1 MRINKFL
8 SQCNLGSRR
17 QVEEL
22 ITQGKIRVNGKICKD
37 LSTDIDTEIDEVYY
51 DNKELSLIED
61 KIYIMMNKPKGYL
74 VTSNDEYDRKTVF
87 DLIPEFKNRL
97 FYIGRLDFQSEGLL
111 LLTNDGEFSNK
122 VMQPKYKLPK
132 TYKVTISGSI
142 NKEQIEVLRNGIKID
157 GVMTKKCK
165 VFLKSKGTNSSV
177 LRIVLYEGKKRQIRR
192 MIKHIGFSVTELKR
206 LQIGNLKLGKLPA
219 GMWRFLKPN
228 EILDLKRSFRVSS
241 KPDSKQKK

>member
-37 LSTDIDTEIDEVYY
+37 LSTDIDPDNDTVFYE
-51 DNKELSLIED
+51 NKELNLIED
-61 KIYIMMNKPKGYL
+61 KIYIMLNKPKGYL
-74 VTSNDEYDRKTVF
+74 VTSNDEYDRKTIY

-97 FYIGRLDFQSEGLL
+97 FYIGRLDLQSEGLL
-111 LLTNDGEFSNK
+111 LLTNDGNFSNK

-142 NKEQIEVLRNGIKID
+142 NKEQIETLRNGVKID
-157 GVMTKKCK
+157 GVMTKECK
-165 VFLKSKGTNSSV
+165 VFLKSKSTNSSV

-206 LQIGNLKLGKLPA
+206 LQVGNLKLGKLPV
-219 GMWRFLKPN
+219 GMWRILKPN
-228 EILDLKRSFRVSS
+228 EILDLKRSFRSGN
-241 KPDSKQKK
+241 KPETKKKK